1 MALGPQG
8 CLLDGG
14 VHMHLNPLDV
24 FCQIG
29 ATKLGG
35 FGPSHTR
42 HRLVGKEKLFQSE
55 DARFERRWFVSLGSP
70 EI

>member
-1 MALGPQG
+1 
-8 CLLDGG
+8 
-14 VHMHLNPLDV
+14 MHLNPLDV